1 MDILSSVDKFIERL
15 EKDNPEWF
23 VEESFDDTQG
33 EKEAAVIAEREARIV
48 FEQQQQQELL
58 DLAGDLR
65 QVSRRVAVLIGLVV
79 FLVLSYFFV

>member
-1 MDILSSVDKFIERL
+1 MDIRSSVDKFIERL
-15 EKDNPEWF
+15 EKEFPDWF

-48 FEQQQQQELL
+48 FEQQQQQKLL

-65 QVSRRVAVLIGLVV
+65 QVSRRVAVLIGLVA
-79 FLVLSYFFV
+79 FLVLRYFLG